1 MLTPLPSDNFSVL
14 YSSDQWRPSNI
25 FQGAYC
31 VDFDIYYGD
40 GGDEIR
46 YYPEGVVDDKACRK
60 LCQDN
65 NRCRFYSYSEKT
77 CSLLGNDDFTPEY
90 DDTAI
95 SGTVDGECRN
105 MRPTENYPEV
115 RTIHNLSTL
124 NIENI

>member
-1 MLTPLPSDNFSVL
+1 M
-14 YSSDQWRPSNI
+14 
-25 FQGAYC
+25 
-31 VDFDIYYGD
+31 DFDIYYGD

-46 YYPEGVVDDKACRK
+46 YYPEGVADDKACRK

-65 NRCRFYSYSEKT
+65 NRCRFYSYSERT

-115 RTIHNLSTL
+115 GTQNDFSTSLVIPVECSNAVTESQLSL
-124 NIENI
+124 R

>member
-1 MLTPLPSDNFSVL
+1 M
-14 YSSDQWRPSNI
+14 
-25 FQGAYC
+25 
-31 VDFDIYYGD
+31 DFDIYYGD

-46 YYPEGVVDDKACRK
+46 YYPEGVADDKACRK

-65 NRCRFYSYSEKT
+65 NRCRFYSYSERT

-115 RTIHNLSTL
+115 GTMHNYVLLWSNIKKIFSSNAGQESQLSL
-124 NIENI
+124 R

>member
-1 MLTPLPSDNFSVL
+1 M
-14 YSSDQWRPSNI
+14 
-25 FQGAYC
+25 
-31 VDFDIYYGD
+31 DFDIYYGD

-46 YYPEGVVDDKACRK
+46 YYPEGVADDKACRK

-65 NRCRFYSYSEKT
+65 DRCRFYSYSEKT
-77 CSLLGNDDFTPEY
+77 CSLLGSDDFTPEY

-115 RTIHNLSTL
+115 GTIHNLSTL
-124 NIENI
+124 NIGHTRRKHSAQMQSQNHN